1 LLHCSI
7 KLTIGF
13 ICAFVNDLGYDCALQ
28 QGDFCV
34 QARAVVVK
42 KYGNRRLYDTSG
54 SRYVNLEDIAT
65 LIRNGT
71 DVKVLDA
78 KTGEDLTRLTL
89 TQIIMED
96 AKAQPQGLPVEF
108 LRQLIMAT
116 DRVGREFIMWYLKTA
131 FDAYHKVQHAVQS
144 RFGGAQ
150 SAALSPLQAM
160 KNLLQTPQPE
170 VGAMREEELEEL
182 RRRIAYLEA
191 RLKKNGAPKS
201 SRKRASKRP
210 PRK

>member
-1 LLHCSI
+1 MSRDTIVHCN
-7 KLTIGF
+7 KELF
-13 ICAFVNDLGYDCALQ
+13 P
-28 QGDFCV
+28 V

-54 SRYVNLEDIAT
+54 SRYINLEDIAA

-89 TQIIMED
+89 TQIIVED
-96 AKAQPQGLPVEF
+96 AKAQPQGLPIEF
-108 LRQLIMAT
+108 LQQLIKAT

-144 RFGGAQ
+144 RFTGVQ

-160 KNLLQTPQPE
+160 KNLLQTPQVE
-170 VGAMREEELEEL
+170 SDTSQEEELEEL
-182 RRRIAYLEA
+182 RRRIAYLEE
-191 RLKKNGAPKS
+191 RLKKTGVPKA
-201 SRKRASKRP
+201 SRKRAAKRP
-210 PRK
+210 LPKS

>member
-1 LLHCSI
+1 
-7 KLTIGF
+7 
-13 ICAFVNDLGYDCALQ
+13 
-28 QGDFCV
+28 V

-54 SRYVNLEDIAT
+54 SRYINLEDIAA

-71 DVKVLDA
+71 DVKVLGA

-89 TQIIMED
+89 TQIIVED
-96 AKAQPQGLPVEF
+96 AKAQPQGLPIEF
-108 LRQLIMAT
+108 LQQLIKAT

-144 RFGGAQ
+144 RFTGVQ

-160 KNLLQTPQPE
+160 KNLLQTPQVE
-170 VGAMREEELEEL
+170 SDTSQEDELEEL
-182 RRRIAYLEA
+182 RRRIAYLEE
-191 RLKKNGAPKS
+191 RLKKTGVPKT
-201 SRKRASKRP
+201 SRKRAARRP
-210 PRK
+210 LPKS